1 MTVLCTIDNTFCA
14 WCLREKI
21 PVSQLFML
29 VSFLLFLATYCSA
42 CPCNDHADQCYF
54 NQTTGRIACLACRH
68 NTAGVRCE
76 ECSARYRRDN
86 DVALND
92 TDACIRKF
100 REKRMYSFCDVSV
113 LAKAG

>member
-1 MTVLCTIDNTFCA
+1 MTVLCTIDNTFVLVVSEKRFPSHSYLC
-14 WCLREKI
+14 WC
-21 PVSQLFML
+21 
-29 VSFLLFLATYCSA
+29 LFLATYRSA